1 MELIAD
7 ISLWAIA
14 IVGALSL
21 ITVVWAVVS
30 AWRCRDKSD
39 YVEMNIPRHRI
50 GISVTLLLIVV
61 MIVTYLLEHYDYVDM
76 IIDTMGILFIVA
88 ILTALYGWTR
98 LIRRKKER
106 I

>member
-14 IVGALSL
+14 IVGVLSL
-21 ITVVWAVVS
+21 IAVVWAAFS
-30 AWRCRDKSD
+30 TWRCRDKSD

-50 GISVTLLLIVV
+50 GIGVTILLILT

-76 IIDTMGILFIVA
+76 IIDTMGVLFVVA

-98 LIRRKKER
+98 LIRRKKKG